1 MFLYMHFYHIA
12 SIQMDDNLYK
22 RENRVKDRRE
32 ERGLWPEKK
41 KQKLG
46 MRLKICK
53 ETNKGNLNI
62 FK

>member
-1 MFLYMHFYHIA
+1 
-12 SIQMDDNLYK
+12 MDDDLYK

-32 ERGLWPEKK
+32 ERGFWPEK

-46 MRLKICK
+46 MRLKNCK
-53 ETNKGNLNI
+53 ETNRGNLNK

>member
-1 MFLYMHFYHIA
+1 MTLYMHFYQIA

-41 KQKLG
+41 TETRNEIENLQRDKQK
-46 MRLKICK
+46 KF
-53 ETNKGNLNI
+53 E
-62 FK
+62 

>member
-1 MFLYMHFYHIA
+1 
-12 SIQMDDNLYK
+12 MDDDLYK

-53 ETNKGNLNI
+53 ETNRRSLN
-62 FK
+62 KLNE

>member
-1 MFLYMHFYHIA
+1 MHFYQIA
-12 SIQMDDNLYK
+12 SIQMDDNLYN

-32 ERGLWPEKK
+32 ERGFWPEK

-46 MRLKICK
+46 MRLKNCK
-53 ETNKGNLNI
+53 ETNRGNLNK